1 MELSIPIATDNI
13 SKFAALFGL
22 VVMISA
28 IFALVYLLK
37 MNYEFAVENINGYE
51 LLKVKDNLSQGKS
64 IRKDA
69 LEQIL

>member
-13 SKFAALFGL
+13 SKCAALFGL